1 MGTHAPNR
9 YVHLAW
15 RPNID
20 THIAAS
26 RKAPVVTTADTP
38 ATPAGQTG
46 QAGQAGQTATEI
58 WRNLPDY
65 IGTYQV
71 SDQGRVRSLTRT
83 VTDKNGRSMTLRG
96 KVITPA
102 LAGKSGYYQFAA
114 SENGLQRRITV
125 QAAVLAAFVGP
136 PPEGAIVLHLNG
148 NPRDNRLVNLRYGTR
163 AEVSQM
169 SRLRGTMKGLST
181 TQCPRGHALAEPNL
195 VTSQLARGYRQCKA
209 CHRAQS
215 KLKVRGLGPEHLQAV
230 ADECYARILAGD
242 PPLQRNTHCTRGH
255 RLEEPN
261 LVRGRRGCLSC
272 NRAQAY
278 LARHPERN
286 TPEEIQ
292 TAADGYYARL
302 NMPPVGHRPP
312 RAL

>member
-1 MGTHAPNR
+1 M
-9 YVHLAW
+9 
-15 RPNID
+15 
-20 THIAAS
+20 
-26 RKAPVVTTADTP
+26 TTADTP
-38 ATPAGQTG
+38 ATPAGQDD
-46 QAGQAGQTATEI
+46 QSATEI

-65 IGTYQV
+65 IGAYQV
-71 SDQGRVRSLTRT
+71 SDKGRIRSLTRT
-83 VTDKNGRSMTLRG
+83 VTDKNGRSMTRRG
-96 KVITPA
+96 KMITPA
-102 LAGKSGYYQFAA
+102 LAGKEGYYQFAA

-136 PPEGAIVLHLNG
+136 RPEGMIVLHLNG
-148 NPRDNRLVNLRYGTR
+148 DPRDNRLVNLRYGTR
-163 AEVSQM
+163 AEASHM

-215 KLKVRGLGPEHLQAV
+215 KLKVRGLGPEHLQTV
-230 ADECYARILAGD
+230 ADECYARIVAGD
-242 PPLQRNTHCTRGH
+242 PPLPQTACCKRGH

-261 LVRGRRGCLSC
+261 LVPGPWRNKGWRSCLSC